1 MLKKI
6 TTAILAIC
14 LVIGTLASTVN
25 AAPSGWTTTKPS
37 GSSVSAYGTPSAA
50 IKSGPV
56 YGSGST
62 LYYQVS
68 PTSNTNNVSFT
79 IPSVNSFFVLNE
91 GWVIDYVYVGG
102 NSSGQRQP
110 GASFLLSSSGGS
122 MVYYFKKVN

>member
-1 MLKKI
+1 MIKKI
-6 TTAILAIC
+6 TTLTLAFC
-14 LVIGTLASTVN
+14 LVLGALTLTVN

-37 GSSVSAYGTPSAA
+37 GSVVSAYGTPSAA

-68 PTSNTNNVSFT
+68 TTANTNNQSFT
-79 IPSVNSFFVLNE
+79 IPSVSSFFVLND
-91 GWVIDYVYVGG
+91 GWVIDYVYVSG

-110 GASFLLSSSGGS
+110 GGSFLLSSSGGS
-122 MVYYFKKVN
+122 MVYYFKQVN